1 MLTVHTVIAL
11 SVVFNNYLYV
21 VKPPHA
27 TKAIIT
33 FDYQLEK
40 NLTRWVEMKTDQFDG
55 VDVFKLS
62 LQANISQADILT
74 YKIKFYSNSYT
85 RETEWQNFSFLETSI
100 IQRRQVGDQKTCVDT
115 LIVSIIILC
124 FLFVAN
130 ILYFYLSYIH
140 KM

>member
-11 SVVFNNYLYV
+11 SVVFNNCLYV

-27 TKAIIT
+27 KRAILT
-33 FDYQLEK
+33 FDYNLKK
-40 NLTRWVEMKTDQFDG
+40 NSTRWVEMEIDQLDG

-62 LQANISQADILT
+62 LQANASNADILM

-85 RETEWQNFSFLETSI
+85 RETDWQKFLFTETSHV
-100 IQRRQVGDQKTCVDT
+100 QRRPVDDHKTCVDT

-130 ILYFYLSYIH
+130 VLYFYLSYIY